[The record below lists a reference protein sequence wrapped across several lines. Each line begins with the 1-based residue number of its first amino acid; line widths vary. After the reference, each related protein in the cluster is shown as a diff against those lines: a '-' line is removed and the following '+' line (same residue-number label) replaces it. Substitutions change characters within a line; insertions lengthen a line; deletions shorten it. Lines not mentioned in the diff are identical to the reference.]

1 MKIPFT
7 KMQGIG
13 NDYIYVNCMSGEYFD
28 PAELSVKMSP
38 RHMSVGADGLVLI
51 CSSDTADAKMRMFN
65 ADGSEGRMCGNAIR
79 CVGKYLYENG
89 IVDKINISV
98 ETLSGIKYLTLT
110 VENGKVSYVSVDMGT
125 ASFVPC
131 KIPVVSE
138 SELINAPITV
148 PSGGYRFTAVTVGN
162 PHAVIYAD
170 EIDSLD
176 LYKIGPEFENNE
188 LFPERINTEFV
199 KVISDTHLQMRVWE
213 RGSGETWACGTG
225 ACAVVAASVKNGIC
239 SANTEITVTLIG
251 GDLKITCSDDYRLT
265 MRGAAVKVMTVCL
278 TQMILIYDTK
288 GIL

>member
-89 IVDKINISV
+89 IVGKINISV

-265 MRGAAVKVMTVCL
+265 MRGAAVKV
-278 TQMILIYDTK
+278 YDGVFDTDDFD
-288 GIL
+288 I

>member
-28 PAELSVKMSP
+28 PAELSTVMSP

-51 CSSDTADAKMRMFN
+51 CSSDIADAKMRMFN

-79 CVGKYLYENG
+79 CVGKYLYDNG
-89 IVDKINISV
+89 IVNKENISV

-110 VENGKVSYVSVDMGT
+110 VENEKVTYVSVDMGT
-125 ASFVPC
+125 ASFVPGS
-131 KIPVVSE
+131 IPVVSE
-138 SELINAPITV
+138 DEVINRPIAV
-148 PSGGYRFTAVTVGN
+148 PSGEYRFTAVTVGN
-162 PHAVIYAD
+162 PHAVIYAED
-170 EIDSLD
+170 IDSLD
-176 LYKIGPEFENNE
+176 LGKIGPEFENNE
-188 LFPERINTEFV
+188 LFTDRINTEFV
-199 KVISDTHLQMRVWE
+199 KVISGTHLQMRVWE

-251 GDLKITCSDDYRLT
+251 GDLKIVCSDDYRIT
-265 MRGAAVKVMTVCL
+265 MRGAAVKV
-278 TQMILIYDTK
+278 YDGVFDTDDFD
-288 GIL
+288 I

>member
-38 RHMSVGADGLVLI
+38 RHMSIGADGLVLI

-98 ETLSGIKYLTLT
+98 ETLSGIKNLTLT

-265 MRGAAVKVMTVCL
+265 MRGAAVKV
-278 TQMILIYDTK
+278 YDGVFDTDDFD
-288 GIL
+288 I

>member
-1 MKIPFT
+1 MKIPFI

-28 PAELSVKMSP
+28 PAELSAVMSP

-51 CSSDTADAKMRMFN
+51 CSSDIADAKMRMFN

-79 CVGKYLYENG
+79 CVGKYLYDNG
-89 IVDKINISV
+89 IVNKENISV

-110 VENGKVSYVSVDMGT
+110 VENEKVTYVSVDMGT
-125 ASFVPC
+125 ASFVPGS
-131 KIPVVSE
+131 IPVLSE
-138 SELINAPITV
+138 DEVINRPIAV
-148 PSGGYRFTAVTVGN
+148 PSGEYRFTAVTVGN
-162 PHAVIYAD
+162 PHAVIYAED
-170 EIDSLD
+170 VDSLD
-176 LYKIGPEFENNE
+176 LRKIGPEFENNE

-199 KVISDTHLQMRVWE
+199 KVISGTHLQMRVWE

-251 GDLKITCSDDYRLT
+251 GDLKIVCSDDYRIT
-265 MRGAAVKVMTVCL
+265 MRGAAVKV
-278 TQMILIYDTK
+278 YDGVFDTDDFD
-288 GIL
+288 I

>member
-28 PAELSVKMSP
+28 PVELSVKMSP
-38 RHMSVGADGLVLI
+38 RHMSIGADGLVLI

-110 VENGKVSYVSVDMGT
+110 VENCKVSYVSVDMGT

-265 MRGAAVKVMTVCL
+265 MRGAAVKV
-278 TQMILIYDTK
+278 YDGVFDTDDFN
-288 GIL
+288 I

>member
-51 CSSDTADAKMRMFN
+51 CSSDTVDAKMRMFN

-265 MRGAAVKVMTVCL
+265 MRGAAVKV
-278 TQMILIYDTK
+278 YDGVFDTDDFD
-288 GIL
+288 I

>member
-28 PAELSVKMSP
+28 PAELSAVMSP

-51 CSSDTADAKMRMFN
+51 CSSDIADAKMRMFN

-79 CVGKYLYENG
+79 CVGKYLYDNG
-89 IVDKINISV
+89 IVNKENISV

-110 VENGKVSYVSVDMGT
+110 VENEKVTYVSVDMGT
-125 ASFVPC
+125 ASFVPGS
-131 KIPVVSE
+131 IPVLSE
-138 SELINAPITV
+138 DEVINRPIAV
-148 PSGGYRFTAVTVGN
+148 PSGEYRFTAVTVGN
-162 PHAVIYAD
+162 PHAVIYAED
-170 EIDSLD
+170 IDSLD
-176 LYKIGPEFENNE
+176 LRKIGPEFENNE

-199 KVISDTHLQMRVWE
+199 KVISGTHLQMRVWE

-251 GDLKITCSDDYRLT
+251 GDLKIVCSDDYQIT
-265 MRGAAVKVMTVCL
+265 MRGAAVKV
-278 TQMILIYDTK
+278 YDGVFDTDDFD
-288 GIL
+288 I

>member
-28 PAELSVKMSP
+28 PAELSAVMSP

-51 CSSDTADAKMRMFN
+51 CSSDIADAKMRMFN

-79 CVGKYLYENG
+79 CVGKYLYDNG
-89 IVDKINISV
+89 IVNKENISV

-110 VENGKVSYVSVDMGT
+110 VENEKVTYVSVDMGT
-125 ASFVPC
+125 ASFVPGS
-131 KIPVVSE
+131 IPVLSE
-138 SELINAPITV
+138 DEVINRPIAV
-148 PSGGYRFTAVTVGN
+148 PSGEYRFTAVTVGN
-162 PHAVIYAD
+162 PHAVIYAED
-170 EIDSLD
+170 VDSLD
-176 LYKIGPEFENNE
+176 LRKIGPEFENNE

-199 KVISDTHLQMRVWE
+199 KVISGTHLQMRVWE

-251 GDLKITCSDDYRLT
+251 GDLKIVCSDDYRIT
-265 MRGAAVKVMTVCL
+265 MRGVAVKV
-278 TQMILIYDTK
+278 YDGVFDTDDFD
-288 GIL
+288 I

>member
-13 NDYIYVNCMSGEYFD
+13 NDNIYVNCMSGEYFD

-265 MRGAAVKVMTVCL
+265 MRGAAVKV
-278 TQMILIYDTK
+278 YDGVFDTDDFD
-288 GIL
+288 I

>member
-1 MKIPFT
+1 MKIPLT

-28 PAELSVKMSP
+28 PAELSAVMSP

-51 CSSDTADAKMRMFN
+51 CSSDIADAKMRMFN

-79 CVGKYLYENG
+79 CVGKYLYDNG
-89 IVDKINISV
+89 IVNKENISV

-110 VENGKVSYVSVDMGT
+110 VENEKVTYVSVDMGT
-125 ASFVPC
+125 ASFVPGS
-131 KIPVVSE
+131 IPVLSE
-138 SELINAPITV
+138 DEVINRPIAV
-148 PSGGYRFTAVTVGN
+148 PSGEYRFTAVTVGN
-162 PHAVIYAD
+162 PHAVIYAED
-170 EIDSLD
+170 VDSLD
-176 LYKIGPEFENNE
+176 LRKIGPEFENNE

-199 KVISDTHLQMRVWE
+199 KVISGTHLQMRVWE

-251 GDLKITCSDDYRLT
+251 GDLKIVCSDDYRIT
-265 MRGAAVKVMTVCL
+265 MRGAAVKV
-278 TQMILIYDTK
+278 YDGVFDTDDFD
-288 GIL
+288 I

>member
-38 RHMSVGADGLVLI
+38 RHISDGADGLVLI

-265 MRGAAVKVMTVCL
+265 MRGAAVKV
-278 TQMILIYDTK
+278 YDGVFDTDDFD
-288 GIL
+288 I

>member
-1 MKIPFT
+1 MKIPLT

-28 PAELSVKMSP
+28 PAELSAVMSP

-51 CSSDTADAKMRMFN
+51 CSSDIADAKMRMFN

-79 CVGKYLYENG
+79 CVGKYLYDNG
-89 IVDKINISV
+89 IVNKENISV

-110 VENGKVSYVSVDMGT
+110 VQNEKVTYVSVDMGT
-125 ASFVPC
+125 ASFVPGS
-131 KIPVVSE
+131 IPVLSE
-138 SELINAPITV
+138 DEVINRPIAV
-148 PSGGYRFTAVTVGN
+148 PSGEYRFTAVTVGN
-162 PHAVIYAD
+162 PHAVIYAED
-170 EIDSLD
+170 VDSLD
-176 LYKIGPEFENNE
+176 LRKIGPEFENNE

-199 KVISDTHLQMRVWE
+199 KVISGTHLQMRVWE

-251 GDLKITCSDDYRLT
+251 GDLKIVCSDDYRIT
-265 MRGAAVKVMTVCL
+265 MRGAAVKV
-278 TQMILIYDTK
+278 YDGVFDTDDFD
-288 GIL
+288 I

>member
-28 PAELSVKMSP
+28 PAELSAVMSP

-51 CSSDTADAKMRMFN
+51 CSSDIADAKMRMFN

-79 CVGKYLYENG
+79 CVGKYLYDNG
-89 IVDKINISV
+89 IVNKENISV

-110 VENGKVSYVSVDMGT
+110 VENEKVTYVSVDMGT
-125 ASFVPC
+125 ASFVPGS
-131 KIPVVSE
+131 IPVLSE
-138 SELINAPITV
+138 DEVINRPIAV
-148 PSGGYRFTAVTVGN
+148 PSGEYRFTAVTVGN
-162 PHAVIYAD
+162 PHAVIYAED
-170 EIDSLD
+170 VDSLD
-176 LYKIGPEFENNE
+176 LRKIGPEFENNE

-199 KVISDTHLQMRVWE
+199 KVISGTHLQMRVWE

-251 GDLKITCSDDYRLT
+251 GDLKIVCSDDYRIT
-265 MRGAAVKVMTVCL
+265 MRGAAVKV
-278 TQMILIYDTK
+278 YDGVFDTDDFD
-288 GIL
+288 I

>member
-38 RHMSVGADGLVLI
+38 RHMSIGADGLVLI

-110 VENGKVSYVSVDMGT
+110 VKNGKVSYVSVDMGT

-265 MRGAAVKVMTVCL
+265 MRGAAVKV
-278 TQMILIYDTK
+278 YDGVFDTDDFD
-288 GIL
+288 I

>member
-1 MKIPFT
+1 
-7 KMQGIG
+7 
-13 NDYIYVNCMSGEYFD
+13 
-28 PAELSVKMSP
+28 
-38 RHMSVGADGLVLI
+38 
-51 CSSDTADAKMRMFN
+51 MRMFN

-265 MRGAAVKVMTVCL
+265 MRGAAVKV
-278 TQMILIYDTK
+278 YDGVFDTDDFD
-288 GIL
+288 I

>member
-38 RHMSVGADGLVLI
+38 RHMSIGADGLVLI

-89 IVDKINISV
+89 IVEKINISV

-265 MRGAAVKVMTVCL
+265 MRGAAVKV
-278 TQMILIYDTK
+278 YDGVFDTDDFD
-288 GIL
+288 I

>member
-28 PAELSVKMSP
+28 PAELSAVMSP

-51 CSSDTADAKMRMFN
+51 CSSDIADAKMRMFN

-79 CVGKYLYENG
+79 CVGKYLYDNG
-89 IVDKINISV
+89 IVNKENISV
-98 ETLSGIKYLTLT
+98 ETLSGIKYLTRT
-110 VENGKVSYVSVDMGT
+110 AENEKGTYVSVDMGT
-125 ASFVPC
+125 ASFVPGS
-131 KIPVVSE
+131 IPVLSE
-138 SELINAPITV
+138 DEVINRPIAV
-148 PSGGYRFTAVTVGN
+148 PSGEYRFTAVTVGN
-162 PHAVIYAD
+162 PHAVIYAED
-170 EIDSLD
+170 VDSLD
-176 LYKIGPEFENNE
+176 LRKIGPEFENNE

-199 KVISDTHLQMRVWE
+199 KVISGTHLQMRVWE

-251 GDLKITCSDDYRLT
+251 GDLKIVCSDDYRIT
-265 MRGAAVKVMTVCL
+265 MRGAAVKV
-278 TQMILIYDTK
+278 YDGVFDTDDFD
-288 GIL
+288 I

>member
-1 MKIPFT
+1 
-7 KMQGIG
+7 
-13 NDYIYVNCMSGEYFD
+13 
-28 PAELSVKMSP
+28 
-38 RHMSVGADGLVLI
+38 
-51 CSSDTADAKMRMFN
+51 
-65 ADGSEGRMCGNAIR
+65 
-79 CVGKYLYENG
+79 
-89 IVDKINISV
+89 
-98 ETLSGIKYLTLT
+98 
-110 VENGKVSYVSVDMGT
+110 MGT

-265 MRGAAVKVMTVCL
+265 MRGAAVKV
-278 TQMILIYDTK
+278 YDGVFDTDDFD
-288 GIL
+288 I